1 MKSGSNHI
9 NKSIC
14 NSSSI
19 YVVNVYKTNCI
30 NSVSGS
36 IRLVCRA
43 DNPNKEILV
52 YIPYTSLTINGAYIT
67 RVAENWYINNVVMSF
82 HISGIMINNGVK
94 SVYVSMVPVLISIR
108 SISIRNDLS
117 YKLVTQTEN
126 MNFPNDGQDIV
137 MLG

>member
-1 MKSGSNHI
+1 
-9 NKSIC
+9 
-14 NSSSI
+14 
-19 YVVNVYKTNCI
+19 
-30 NSVSGS
+30 
-36 IRLVCRA
+36 
-43 DNPNKEILV
+43 
-52 YIPYTSLTINGAYIT
+52 
-67 RVAENWYINNVVMSF
+67 MSF